1 MTIQSQNNNLYYL
14 IDPTFTNV
22 NRLFVLFFPRNNT
35 DSRYSF
41 SNYYIPKI
49 EINNFNVLI
58 DGKRIFDLPVKNGE
72 EAYKK
77 IIGDNDYTTGNLLDY
92 AYYKKHYKPIEKSD
106 RTTFDFSQNSVT
118 ILWIMVTQKIINLL
132 NGFDNDN
139 SEIIV
144 KRRNAAD
151 TADVALG
158 AITQVAI
165 S

>member
-1 MTIQSQNNNLYYL
+1 
-14 IDPTFTNV
+14 
-22 NRLFVLFFPRNNT
+22 
-35 DSRYSF
+35 
-41 SNYYIPKI
+41 
-49 EINNFNVLI
+49 
-58 DGKRIFDLPVKNGE
+58 
-72 EAYKK
+72 
-77 IIGDNDYTTGNLLDY
+77 
-92 AYYKKHYKPIEKSD
+92 
-106 RTTFDFSQNSVT
+106 
-118 ILWIMVTQKIINLL
+118 MVTQKIVNLL

>member
-1 MTIQSQNNNLYYL
+1 ML
-14 IDPTFTNV
+14 IDYLFCFFQEIILIV
-22 NRLFVLFFPRNNT
+22 DILFQIIIYQRLKSITLMF
-35 DSRYSF
+35 
-41 SNYYIPKI
+41 
-49 EINNFNVLI
+49 LI

>member
-1 MTIQSQNNNLYYL
+1 MEKV
-14 IDPTFTNV
+14 FW
-22 NRLFVLFFPRNNT
+22 
-35 DSRYSF
+35 F
-41 SNYYIPKI
+41 SSK
-49 EINNFNVLI
+49 
-58 DGKRIFDLPVKNGE
+58 KWKNEE

-92 AYYKKHYKPIEKSD
+92 AYYKKHYKLIEKSEK
-106 RTTFDFSQNSVT
+106 TTFDFSQNSVT
-118 ILWIMVTQKIINLL
+118 IVWIMVTQKIVNLL